1 MLCAS
6 VMRHL
11 FIHGIEDH
19 QEPGWQVQDPGVN
32 WLGVEMEKGLNGIK
46 LALKVLNEDYAKADK
61 SHSSGD
67 GAARA
72 SLVCWRSPGLTSPR
86 V

>member
-1 MLCAS
+1 M
-6 VMRHL
+6 V
-11 FIHGIEDH
+11 FIVLRSTAVLSFAMVPSGAA
-19 QEPGWQVQDPGVN
+19 N
-32 WLGVEMEKGLNGIK
+32 SAEMEKGLNGMK

-67 GAARA
+67 GAALA
-72 SLVCWRSPGLTSPR
+72 SLVCWRSLSLTSPR